1 MAPQHILI
9 LVFSQMLW
17 GANFAV
23 VKWGLA
29 DWPPLFFV
37 ALRMLAV
44 AALIL
49 PFVGLPK
56 RADWRRLLVLGLVL
70 GVLHF
75 APLFHGIRL
84 VDAATASIIIQIQ
97 VPLAALAAAL
107 LFGDRIGWR
116 RWSGMG
122 LAFVGIVV
130 LVGRPDFTGGWL
142 GTALIFAA
150 ALAWV
155 ASNLLIKQASAD
167 LDGWQLN
174 AWVALCAGPMM
185 LALSLATE
193 TGQVEAI
200 AGAGL
205 AGWGSMAYQVLIV
218 TALCYGIWYAMMRR
232 YPVSS
237 VMPFTLLEPIFGATT
252 AVLLLGE
259 GWDWRMVAGAA
270 LTMAGLAIII
280 LRRPQA
286 VTQPAGPGV

>member
-1 MAPQHILI
+1 MAPRHIVI
-9 LVFSQMLW
+9 LVFSQVLW

-44 AALIL
+44 AALIV

-56 RADWRRLLVLGLVL
+56 RAHWRRLLLLGLVL

-84 VDAATASIIIQIQ
+84 VDAATSSIIIQIQ

-122 LAFVGIVV
+122 LAFVGIFV
-130 LVGRPDFTGGWL
+130 LVGRPDFAGGWL
-142 GTALIFAA
+142 GTSLIFAA

-185 LALSLATE
+185 LVLSLATE

-259 GWDWRMVAGAA
+259 DWDWRMVLGAA

>member
-1 MAPQHILI
+1 MAIQHILL
-9 LVFSQMLW
+9 LVFSQVLW

-23 VKWGLA
+23 IKWGLA
-29 DWPPLFFV
+29 DWPPLFFA

-49 PFVGLPK
+49 PFVGLPERRHW
-56 RADWRRLLVLGLVL
+56 RALLVLGLVL
-70 GVLHF
+70 GVIHF
-75 APLFHGIRL
+75 GTIFHGIRL
-84 VDAATASIIIQIQ
+84 VDAATASILIQVQ

-116 RWSGMG
+116 RWCGMG
-122 LAFVGIVV
+122 LAFVGIAV
-130 LVGRPDFTGGWL
+130 LVGRPSFAGGWA
-142 GTALIFAA
+142 GTGFMLMASIS
-150 ALAWV
+150 WV
-155 ASNLLIKQASAD
+155 AANLLIKKISAEM
-167 LDGWQLN
+167 DGWRIN
-174 AWVALCAGPMM
+174 AWVALAAGPMM
-185 LALSLATE
+185 LLLSLGTE
-193 TGQVEAI
+193 TGQMTAI
-200 AGAGL
+200 QSAGL

-259 GWDWRMVAGAA
+259 SWDWRMVAGAL
-270 LTMAGLAIII
+270 LTMSGLAIII

-286 VTQPAGPGV
+286 VARPAGAGV

>member
-9 LVFSQMLW
+9 LVFSQVLW

-23 VKWGLA
+23 IKWGLDA
-29 DWPPLFFV
+29 WPPLFF
-37 ALRMLAV
+37 ASLRMLAV

-49 PFVGLPK
+49 PFIGFPK
-56 RADWRRLLVLGLVL
+56 RSDWRRLLILGFVL
-70 GVLHF
+70 GVIHF
-75 APLFHGIRL
+75 STIFHGIRL

-116 RWSGMG
+116 RWCGMT
-122 LAFVGIVV
+122 LAFIGILV

-142 GTALIFAA
+142 GILFMFIAA
-150 ALAWV
+150 VSWV
-155 ASNLLIKQASAD
+155 ASNLLIKKASAD

-174 AWVALCAGPMM
+174 AWVALAAGPMM
-185 LALSLATE
+185 LALSFATE
-193 TGQVEAI
+193 TGQMEAI
-200 AGAGL
+200 ANAGFV
-205 AGWGSMAYQVLIV
+205 GWSAMAYQVLIV

-232 YPVSS
+232 YPVST

-259 GWDWRMVAGAA
+259 SWDWRMVAGAA
-270 LTMAGLAIII
+270 LTMVGLAIII

-286 VTQPAGPGV
+286 VAKPAGAGV